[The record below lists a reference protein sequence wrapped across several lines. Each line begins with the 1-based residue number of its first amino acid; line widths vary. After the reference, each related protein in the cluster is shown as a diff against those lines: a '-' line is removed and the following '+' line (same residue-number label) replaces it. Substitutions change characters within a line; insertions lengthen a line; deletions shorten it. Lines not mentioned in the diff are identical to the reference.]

1 MNWIIERIEE
11 GIALC
16 EINEKLIIEV
26 PVTALPQGVKEGSVI
41 SLCVDSNETEKR
53 KEKINSLM
61 NSLFKD

>member
-11 GIALC
+11 DIALC